1 MAKVLSRTTE
11 HVKERGARMSIW
23 GRRGCRGW
31 VLILGIMLG
40 LSLVDQAY
48 AQKPLKVGVVD
59 LQAVLDGSVRGKAAK
74 DRLKELSVQLQVDIK
89 TKREF
94 KEEREKE
101 LQKLRSEIQSQGL
114 VLSDQAR
121 VDKEENFRKQVR
133 ELKRFIDDTNRFI
146 EDATQE
152 FREREARE
160 TRLLL
165 LEVRKVV
172 QEMGKQ
178 DGYNLILEG
187 NESAAVVLYF
197 HNTIDLTPKV
207 VQRYDQSSAAKR

>member
-1 MAKVLSRTTE
+1 M
-11 HVKERGARMSIW
+11 GI
-23 GRRGCRGW
+23 GRRRGWRGW
-31 VLILGIMLG
+31 VLVLGIIVG

-48 AQKPLKVGVVD
+48 AQKSLKVGVVD

-74 DRLKELSVQLQVDIK
+74 DRLKELGVQLQEDIK

-114 VLSDQAR
+114 VLSEQAR

-178 DGYNLILEG
+178 DGYSLILEG

-207 VQRYDQSSAAKR
+207 IQRYDQSSAAKQ